1 MMSPA
6 TLKTHK
12 QELSAGERYAFGA
25 NWARFLTVL
34 DDDRILSA
42 TQSLKIMLAVEHLE
56 GKTFLDIGSGSGLF
70 SLAARSLGATVLSF
84 DYDPESVAC
93 TSELKRRYYPDDTQ
107 WTVQTGSVLD
117 QAYMTSLGK
126 FDVVYSWG
134 VLHHTGNMWQALDNA
149 ETTVKRGGLLFIA
162 LYNYQPFASR
172 YWTFVKRLYN
182 KSFLA
187 RPLLIAMHALYPM
200 LPSVLLKKIQN
211 RKDPRGMNDWYNL
224 LDWLGGYPFEV
235 AKPEQVFDFFK
246 ERSFDLIKL
255 KTVGGR
261 LGCNEFVFRQRDTDF
276 S

>member
-1 MMSPA
+1 MSTA
-6 TLKTHK
+6 NLKTHK
-12 QELSAGERYAFGA
+12 QELTAGERYAFGA

-34 DDDRILSA
+34 DDDRIQSA
-42 TQSLKIMLAVEHLE
+42 VQSLKMMLGVEHLK

-84 DYDPESVAC
+84 DYDPDSVAC

-117 QAYMTSLGK
+117 QAYMTSLGS

-134 VLHHTGNMWQALDNA
+134 VLHHTGAMWQALDNA
-149 ETTVKRGGLLFIA
+149 EIAVKCDGLLFIA

-182 KSFLA
+182 KSLLA
-187 RPLLIAMHALYPM
+187 RPLLIAIHALYPM
-200 LPSVLLKKIQN
+200 LPSVLLKKLQN
-211 RKDPRGMNDWYNL
+211 RKDPRGMSDWYNL

-235 AKPEQVFDFFK
+235 AKPEQIFDFFK
-246 ERSFDLIKL
+246 ERGFDLVTL

-261 LGCNEFVFRQRDTDF
+261 LGCNEFVFRQRDPDC